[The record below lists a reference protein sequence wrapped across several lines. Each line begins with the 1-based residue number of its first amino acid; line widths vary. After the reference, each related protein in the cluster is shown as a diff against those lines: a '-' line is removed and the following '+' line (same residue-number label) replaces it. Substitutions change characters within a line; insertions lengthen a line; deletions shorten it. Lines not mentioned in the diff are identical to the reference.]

1 MFRLISRGVMIDRNE
16 MDGRPT
22 KREKLERGVGGFQV
36 DGFQGLRNCMGLCRG
51 VTKSAQYSRCAEG

>member
-1 MFRLISRGVMIDRNE
+1 MIDRNE

-22 KREKLERGVGGFQV
+22 KREKVERGVGGFQV